1 MKINW
6 KVRLRNKTFWVTI
19 IPSIVTIVYTLL
31 GFFGVVPQVSQNDII
46 NLLMI
51 VLGLFNTLGCFIDP
65 TTSGISDS
73 EKALTYEK
81 PAPSSTTL
89 ITLVS
94 SLLKRGVKGE

>member
-19 IPSIVTIVYTLL
+19 IPSIVTIIYTIL
-31 GFFGVVPQVSQNDII
+31 GFFGVVPKVSQNDII
-46 NLLMI
+46 NILMV
-51 VLGLFNTLGCFIDP
+51 VLGLFNAFGCFVDP
-65 TTSGISDS
+65 TTSGVSDS

-89 ITLVS
+89 LTIVKA
-94 SLLKRGVKGE
+94 LLKRGAENE

>member
-51 VLGLFNTLGCFIDP
+51 VLGLLNALGCFIDP

-89 ITLVS
+89 ITLIS

>member
-19 IPSIVTIVYTLL
+19 IPSIVTIIYTIL
-31 GFFGVVPQVSQNDII
+31 GFFGVVPKVSQNDII
-46 NLLMI
+46 NILMVI
-51 VLGLFNTLGCFIDP
+51 LGWFNAFGCFVDP
-65 TTSGISDS
+65 TTSGVSDS

-89 ITLVS
+89 LTIVKA
-94 SLLKRGVKGE
+94 LLKRGAENE

>member
-46 NLLMI
+46 NLLL
-51 VLGLFNTLGCFIDP
+51 VVVGLFSAFGCFVDP
-65 TTSGISDS
+65 TTSGASDS

-89 ITLVS
+89 ITLIS